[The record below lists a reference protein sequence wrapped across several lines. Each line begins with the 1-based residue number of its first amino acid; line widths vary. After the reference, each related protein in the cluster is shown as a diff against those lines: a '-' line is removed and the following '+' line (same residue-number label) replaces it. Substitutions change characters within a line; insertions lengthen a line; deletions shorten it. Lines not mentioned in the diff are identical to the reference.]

1 MGAGMD
7 PRTLKV
13 MELLTMEGHGIY
25 VWGTYFLTAIVLV
38 GLGCFPFI
46 QLRRHK
52 QRYHEDI
59 ELK

>member
-1 MGAGMD
+1 MD
-7 PRTLKV
+7 PGTVAV

-25 VWGTYFLTAIVLV
+25 VWGAYFLTAIVLV

-46 QLRRHK
+46 QLRRYK
-52 QRYHEDI
+52 KRYQEDK